1 MQIEELPKVG
11 GVTEI
16 NGRPW
21 LRRGLA
27 LGFGIIAATALP
39 PFYFLPGLWVG
50 FSGLLYLCVTARHW
64 RRAAFE
70 GWVFGFGWFA
80 LGLYWIGYA
89 FLVDA
94 AQHAYLM
101 PFAVVGISMAMA
113 IYPALTCGIVSWI
126 SNQTPVRHFLLPILF
141 AAAWALSEW
150 LRGIVLTGF
159 PWNPVASIWGIS
171 DEILQSI
178 SWLSA
183 LGLGFVTI
191 AACSAPAVLILEKSD
206 SRRHAWMAV
215 VALTVA
221 LPIFWG
227 VGWMRISDSDTAT
240 HDGVLLRLV
249 QPSIPQH
256 LKWKSDLRQG
266 HLLKQLALS
275 KRSEG
280 PAGAPTHVIWAE
292 TNVPYLVTDDSGP
305 PAPLAA
311 GVPANGHMIFGA
323 PRRDSAGRVYNSLLA
338 INDDGDVKATFD
350 KFHLVPFGEYV
361 PLRSW
366 LPFDKLT
373 AGRGDFTAGAGP
385 ETMNLTGLPPFA
397 AIICYEVIFSGN
409 VVDADNRPEWI
420 LNITNDAWFGPSTGP
435 RQHLVQARLRAIEE
449 GLPVVRVANTG
460 ISAVID
466 PYGRIRN
473 SLDLGLSGI
482 IDAPLPEALPPTLF
496 SRVGQL
502 PALIISILI
511 LLGALAL
518 PLVRRNRRIT

>member
-1 MQIEELPKVG
+1 MTATGLPEGEGAMASDK
-11 GVTEI
+11 
-16 NGRPW
+16 RW
-21 LRRGLA
+21 LRLSAALLCGL
-27 LGFGIIAATALP
+27 LAATALP
-39 PFYFLPGLWVG
+39 PFYFLPGFWVG
-50 FSGLLYLCVTARHW
+50 FSGLLYLIVSATSWKRGAV
-64 RRAAFE
+64 E
-70 GWVFGFGWFA
+70 GWFFGLGWFA

-94 AQHAYLM
+94 AQHAFLM
-101 PFAVVGISMAMA
+101 PFAVVGISVGMA
-113 IYPALTCGIVSWI
+113 IYPALAAGFMSWLTRRVALPVI
-126 SNQTPVRHFLLPILF
+126 SLPIMF
-141 AAAWALSEW
+141 AAIWTVVEW

-171 DEILQSI
+171 DDILQSI

-191 AACSAPAVLILEKSD
+191 AVCVAPAILVLGDIQH
-206 SRRHAWMAV
+206 RRRSWIAV
-215 VALTVA
+215 IGLTVV
-221 LPIFWG
+221 LPVLWG
-227 VGWMRISDSDTAT
+227 AGWMRLSQSDTAT

-256 LKWKSDLRQG
+256 LKWKPDLRQG

-275 KRSEG
+275 KRSDG
-280 PAGAPTHVIWAE
+280 PAGTPTHVIWAE
-292 TNVPYLVTDDSGP
+292 TNVPYLITDNDGP

-323 PRRDSAGRVYNSLLA
+323 PRRDSAGQVYNSLMA
-338 INDDGDVKATFD
+338 INDNGDIEATFD

-361 PLRSW
+361 PLRAW

-373 AGRGDFTAGAGP
+373 AGRGDFTPGDGP
-385 ETMNLTGLPPFA
+385 TTFSLDGLPPFA

-409 VVDADNRPEWI
+409 VIDSENRPEWI

-466 PYGRIRN
+466 PYGRVRN
-473 SLDLGLSGI
+473 KLELGMTGI
-482 IDAPLPEALPPTLF
+482 IDAPLPEALPPTVF
-496 SRVGQL
+496 SHAGQW
-502 PALIISILI
+502 PVLI
-511 LLGALAL
+511 LSIFIVLGVIAV
-518 PLVRRNRRIT
+518 PLMHRRTSKI

>member
-1 MQIEELPKVG
+1 MSVIEPPGLG
-11 GVTEI
+11 GADALSERV
-16 NGRPW
+16 W
-21 LRRGLA
+21 LRRVLA
-27 LGFGIIAATALP
+27 LIIGVVAATALP
-39 PFYFLPGLWVG
+39 PFYFLPGLWIG
-50 FSGLLYLCVTARHW
+50 FSGLLFLCATAGHW

-70 GWVFGFGWFA
+70 GWIFGLGWFGT
-80 LGLYWIGYA
+80 GLYWIGYA

-94 AQHAYLM
+94 AQHAFLM
-101 PFAVVGISMAMA
+101 PFAVIGISVAMA
-113 IYPALTCGIVSWI
+113 IYTALAMGFVSWVMT
-126 SNQTPVRHFLLPILF
+126 QVQFKTVFLPILF
-141 AAAWALSEW
+141 AAAWAVSEW
-150 LRGIVLTGF
+150 LRGIVFTGF
-159 PWNPVASIWGIS
+159 AWNPVASVWGIS

-183 LGLGFVTI
+183 LGLGFVTVWV
-191 AACSAPAVLILEKSD
+191 CSAPVILVLEKSQA
-206 SRRHAWMAV
+206 RRPAWIVV
-215 VALTVA
+215 VALTMA
-221 LPIFWG
+221 LPILWG
-227 VGWMRISDSDTAT
+227 AGMVRLSHSDTAT

-292 TNVPYLVTDDSGP
+292 TNVPYLITDDSGP

-311 GVPANGHMIFGA
+311 GVPAGGHMIFGA
-323 PRRDSAGRVYNSLLA
+323 PRRDSAGRVYNSLMA
-338 INDDGDVKATFD
+338 INDDGDVDATFD

-361 PLRSW
+361 PLRAW

-385 ETMNLTGLPPFA
+385 STIVLEGLPPFA
-397 AIICYEVIFSGN
+397 AIICYEVIFSGT
-409 VVDADNRPEWI
+409 VVDAANRPEWI

-473 SLDLGLSGI
+473 SLDLGLTGI
-482 IDAPLPEALPPTLF
+482 IDAPLPEALPPTVF
-496 SRVGQL
+496 SHVEQI
-502 PALIISILI
+502 PALVVSLLILI
-511 LLGALAL
+511 AGIAASLRQRYK
-518 PLVRRNRRIT
+518 PH

>member
-1 MQIEELPKVG
+1 MSIAELPEVG
-11 GVTEI
+11 GDAEENTY
-16 NGRPW
+16 PW
-21 LRRGLA
+21 RRRGFA
-27 LGFGIIAATALP
+27 LFFGILAATALP
-39 PFYFLPGLWVG
+39 PFYFLPGLWIG
-50 FSGLLYLCVTARHW
+50 FSGLLYLCVTAQHW

-70 GWVFGFGWFA
+70 GWIFGLGWFA

-94 AQHAYLM
+94 AQYAYLM
-101 PFAVVGISMAMA
+101 PFAVIGISVAMA
-113 IYPALTCGIVSWI
+113 IYPALACGAVSWI
-126 SNQTPVRHFLLPILF
+126 IRQTPVRAYLLPILF
-141 AAAWALSEW
+141 AAAWSVSEW

-159 PWNPVASIWGIS
+159 PWNPLASIWGIS

-183 LGLGFVTI
+183 LGLGFVTA
-191 AACSAPAVLILEKSD
+191 AACSAPVLLILDKSA
-206 SRRHAWMAV
+206 SRRQAWIAV
-215 VALTVA
+215 VALTIA

-227 VGWMRISDSDTAT
+227 VGWMRLSHSDTAT

-256 LKWKSDLRQG
+256 LKWKADLRQG

-275 KRSEG
+275 NRTEG
-280 PAGAPTHVIWAE
+280 PAGPPTHVIWAE
-292 TNVPYLVTDDSGP
+292 TNVPYLITDDSGP
-305 PAPLAA
+305 PAPWAA
-311 GVPANGHMIFGA
+311 GVPTNGHMIFGA
-323 PRRDSAGRVYNSLLA
+323 PRRDAAGQVYNSLLA
-338 INDDGDVKATFD
+338 INDDGDIKATFD

-361 PLRSW
+361 PLRGW

-373 AGRGDFTAGAGP
+373 EGRGDFTAGAGP
-385 ETMNLTGLPPFA
+385 ETITLAGLPPFA

-473 SLDLGLSGI
+473 SLDLGMIGI
-482 IDAPLPEALPPTLF
+482 IDAPLPEALPPTVF
-496 SRVGQL
+496 SHVGQL
-502 PALIISILI
+502 PMLLISVLI
-511 LLGALAL
+511 LMGAA
-518 PLVRRNRRIT
+518 VMCWIRRRQHKN

>member
-1 MQIEELPKVG
+1 MHISEPSEVG
-11 GVTEI
+11 GVAEP
-16 NGRPW
+16 NDRLW

-27 LGFGIIAATALP
+27 LLFGISAAAALP
-39 PFYFLPGLWVG
+39 PFYFLPGLWIG
-50 FSGLLYLCVTARHW
+50 LSGLLYLCVTAQYW

-70 GWVFGFGWFA
+70 GWIFGLGWFA

-101 PFAVVGISMAMA
+101 PFAVVGISVAMA
-113 IYPALTCGIVSWI
+113 VYPALVCGAVSWI
-126 SNQTPVRHFLLPILF
+126 IRQAPVQIFLLPILF
-141 AAAWALSEW
+141 AAAWSLSEW
-150 LRGIVLTGF
+150 LRGVVLTGF
-159 PWNPVASIWGIS
+159 PWNPIASIWGIS
-171 DEILQSI
+171 DEILQSL

-183 LGLGFVTI
+183 LGLGFVTVV
-191 AACSAPAVLILEKSD
+191 ACSAPVVLVLAKSK
-206 SRRHAWMAV
+206 SRRQAWIAV
-215 VALTVA
+215 VALTIA
-221 LPIFWG
+221 LPVFWG
-227 VGWMRISDSDTAT
+227 AGWMRLSDSDTAT

-256 LKWKSDLRQG
+256 LKWKADLRQG

-275 KRSEG
+275 KRTEG
-280 PAGAPTHVIWAE
+280 PAGPPTHVIWAE

-311 GVPANGHMIFGA
+311 GVPTNGHMIFGA

-338 INDDGDVKATFD
+338 INDDGDVEATFD

-366 LPFDKLT
+366 LPLDKLT

-385 ETMNLTGLPPFA
+385 ETINLEGLPPFA

-409 VVDADNRPEWI
+409 VIDVANRPEWI

-473 SLDLGLSGI
+473 SLDLGLTGI
-482 IDAPLPEALPPTLF
+482 IDAPLPEALPPTVF
-496 SRVGQL
+496 SYMGQI
-502 PALIISILI
+502 PALAVSILI
-511 LLGALAL
+511 LMGCTLI
-518 PLVRRNRRIT
+518 PLIRRRRV

>member
-1 MQIEELPKVG
+1 MTATEPSEG
-11 GVTEI
+11 GVAPASD
-16 NGRPW
+16 RRW
-21 LRRGLA
+21 LRLCLA
-27 LGFGIIAATALP
+27 LIFGVLAATALP

-50 FSGLLYLCVTARHW
+50 FSGLLFLIVSATGW
-64 RRAAFE
+64 KRAALE
-70 GWVFGFGWFA
+70 GWLFGLGWFA

-94 AQHAYLM
+94 AQHAVLM
-101 PFAVVGISMAMA
+101 PFAVTGISVGMA
-113 IYPALTCGIVSWI
+113 IYPAFAAGSMSWLIRRAALPMI
-126 SNQTPVRHFLLPILF
+126 SLPIVF
-141 AAAWALSEW
+141 AAIWTVAEW

-171 DEILQSI
+171 DDILQSI
-178 SWLSA
+178 SWLST

-191 AACSAPAVLILEKSD
+191 AACAAPAILLLGRAQDRRRSWIAVIAMTVSLPVL
-206 SRRHAWMAV
+206 
-215 VALTVA
+215 
-221 LPIFWG
+221 WG
-227 VGWMRISDSDTAT
+227 AGWLRLSQSDTAT

-256 LKWKSDLRQG
+256 LKWKPDLRQG

-275 KRSEG
+275 KRTDG
-280 PAGAPTHVIWAE
+280 PAGSPTHVIWAE
-292 TNVPYLVTDDSGP
+292 TNVPYLITDDSGV

-311 GVPANGHMIFGA
+311 GVPANGYMIFGA
-323 PRRDSAGRVYNSLLA
+323 PRRDSAGQVYNSLMA
-338 INDDGDVKATFD
+338 INDNGDIEATFD

-361 PLRSW
+361 PLRAW

-373 AGRGDFTAGAGP
+373 AGRGDFTPGAGP
-385 ETMNLTGLPPFA
+385 KTFNLDGLPPFA

-409 VVDADNRPEWI
+409 VVDPDNRPEWI

-435 RQHLVQARLRAIEE
+435 RQHFVQARLRAIEE

-466 PYGRIRN
+466 PYGRVRN
-473 SLDLGLSGI
+473 KLELGMTGI
-482 IDAPLPEALPPTLF
+482 IDAPLPEALPPTVF

-502 PALIISILI
+502 PALILSILI
-511 LLGALAL
+511 VLGVFAL
-518 PLVRRNRRIT
+518 PLMRRGARQI

>member
-1 MQIEELPKVG
+1 MQGAESPDLG
-11 GVTEI
+11 GVAKA
-16 NGRPW
+16 NDRPW

-27 LGFGIIAATALP
+27 LLFGILAATALP
-39 PFYFLPGLWVG
+39 PFYFLPGLWIG
-50 FSGLLYLCVTARHW
+50 LSGLLYLCVTAQHW
-64 RRAAFE
+64 RRAALE
-70 GWVFGFGWFA
+70 GWIFGLGWFG

-101 PFAVVGISMAMA
+101 PFAVIGISAGMA
-113 IYPALTCGIVSWI
+113 IYTALTSGFVSWVVRRVHV
-126 SNQTPVRHFLLPILF
+126 QTFLLPILF
-141 AAAWALSEW
+141 AAAWGVSEW
-150 LRGIVLTGF
+150 LRGIVFTGF

-178 SWLSA
+178 SWFSA

-191 AACSAPAVLILEKSD
+191 ATCAAPIILILETLAD
-206 SRRHAWMAV
+206 RQRAWIAV
-215 VALTVA
+215 VVLSIA

-227 VGWMRISDSDTAT
+227 AGWMRLSHSDTAT

-275 KRSEG
+275 KRTEG
-280 PAGAPTHVIWAE
+280 PAGPPTHVIWAE
-292 TNVPYLVTDDSGP
+292 TNVPYLITDDSGP

-311 GVPANGHMIFGA
+311 GVPSNGHMIFGA

-338 INDDGDVKATFD
+338 INDNGDIEATFD

-361 PLRSW
+361 PLRNW

-373 AGRGDFTAGAGP
+373 AGRGDFTSGAGP
-385 ETMNLTGLPPFA
+385 ETITLEGLPPFA
-397 AIICYEVIFSGN
+397 AVICYEVIFSGK

-435 RQHLVQARLRAIEE
+435 RQHLVQARMRAIEE

-473 SLDLGLSGI
+473 SLDLGLTGI
-482 IDAPLPEALPPTLF
+482 IDAPLPEALPPTVF
-496 SRVGQL
+496 SHVGQL
-502 PALIISILI
+502 PALLVSLLI
-511 LLGALAL
+511 LVGAAVM
-518 PLVRRNRRIT
+518 PWIRSRTP